1 MRRPTS
7 VGFSLLCAFRAVSRV
22 LTFFSLIPF
31 SVLTFFSFI
40 PFSLLSIPAL
50 FFSPPLS
57 PIIFLRSPLLFL
69 YPPLSPF
76 HSCPASSS
84 LGIDGRWGCAWATA
98 GVKARATDAKVVDL
112 GHPQEGQIHG
122 LWIRVSPSEGA
133 DPPPSVL
140 EERQLLGWIRRGW
153 WTRHRLI
160 SGGGRKG
167 IHHHQSRRGDNY

>member
-1 MRRPTS
+1 MGVRLVDGRS
-7 VGFSLLCAFRAVSRV
+7 EG
-22 LTFFSLIPF
+22 
-31 SVLTFFSFI
+31 
-40 PFSLLSIPAL
+40 AL
-50 FFSPPLS
+50 N
-57 PIIFLRSPLLFL
+57 
-69 YPPLSPF
+69 
-76 HSCPASSS
+76 

-140 EERQLLGWIRRGW
+140 EEQQLLGWIHRGW

-167 IHHHQSRRGDNY
+167 DLPPSVPEGAITTRVDLSGMVD